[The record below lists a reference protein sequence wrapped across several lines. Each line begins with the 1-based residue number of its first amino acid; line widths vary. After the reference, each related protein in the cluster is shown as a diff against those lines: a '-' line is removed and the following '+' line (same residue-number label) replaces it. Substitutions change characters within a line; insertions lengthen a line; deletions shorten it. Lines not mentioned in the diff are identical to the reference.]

1 MPPLALMRLCL
12 AMFMAVSV
20 FGAAQAQ
27 DTTGGAVPDHR
38 YLFVRDVDFFG
49 ADLTNLFD
57 TTQAACERACSA
69 QSTCTAFTYN
79 ARSNACFPKAGVA
92 DQQVYAGAI
101 SARKVATDPQ
111 VLSSAKVRW
120 DALSFLSASDIQRAA
135 DLVRSN
141 SRLYSFQGEQLT
153 DLTAALD
160 RAAQSGDVASALGWA
175 GKAVA
180 LSDQPSLWVRY
191 AELSLRRAGQLKGSD
206 RRQVQRRALDAAT
219 NAYLRASA
227 LPEQAVA
234 AEVMAQALEA
244 NRRGRDMIAA
254 LRVAS
259 AAAPRADLE
268 AALDAAIG
276 KYGFR
281 ITEHRVDN
289 NAANPRICVEFSE
302 KLVPAGVDYDPF
314 VRSATPGLVAQAET
328 QQLCLDG
335 VEHGARYTVT
345 FRAGLPA
352 ASGEVLHKDV
362 ALTLYVR
369 DRQPVARFGGRAYV
383 LPRSPDA
390 AMPIETVNVD
400 ALDLTLHR
408 LSDRNLVRALRDSF
422 VGRPLSKY
430 EADILDRDLAQAVW
444 SGVGEV
450 QNSLNR
456 DMTTRLPLGEA
467 LKDQPPG
474 IYVLSAAVPGQDPYE
489 FPAATQW
496 FVLTDLGLSTWS
508 GVDGLH
514 VAVRGLGDTG
524 AREDVTLSLISQA
537 NAVLGDVQSDAEG
550 FAAFPAGLMRGTGA
564 SRPAV
569 LMAEGAD
576 GDVTFLPLTGSAFD
590 LSDRGVEGRPPAPPI
605 DTFLTTDR
613 GAYRVGEVIHATV
626 LTRDQKAHALEG
638 LPVTAIL
645 RRPDGVEYSRHLSQQ
660 ALAGGHVF
668 AMPLGGD
675 VPRGAWRLDVMA
687 DVDAPPLA
695 SQTVLVE
702 DFLPERIDFDLG
714 LPDAPLTLLATP
726 PLQVDVRYLFGAPG
740 AGLRVEGEVRLRAER
755 QLEGWSGYLFGPY
768 DAPLRPLARA
778 LDGAETDAQGR
789 VVLPLRLPRLEENPG
804 LPLRVDAVV
813 QVAEGSGRPVERR
826 LEKAVLPGLPLIGIK
841 PEADGVL
848 PEGAEARFDLIALDA
863 QGAPGAMPV
872 RWTVN
877 KVQTRYQWYQLYGN
891 WEWEPVTRRIRVAT
905 GEMTLGGD
913 PMPVTVPTEWGTY
926 ELVVEQLGT
935 PFVTSSVEF
944 QSGWYEAEDGKD
956 TPDRL
961 SLSLDAE
968 TYDVGD
974 AVQLRFVAENDGVAM
989 ISVLS
994 NQVIERRV
1002 VQASAGENV
1011 VPLEVTEDWG
1021 SGAYVTASVLR
1032 GMDVAAGQMPARSLG
1047 LAHAAV
1053 RPGNRALEVSIAA
1066 PQEVDGQP
1074 GVLRAVVN
1082 VAGVA
1087 TGETAHLTLAAVD
1100 VGILNLT
1107 GFEAPDPKGHY
1118 FGQRR
1123 LGVELRD
1130 VYGRLIDG
1138 LNGALGTVRS
1148 GGDAATAARSQAVP
1162 PTEKLMAW
1170 FSGPVTVDAAGTA
1183 VIEIAKPAFN
1193 GTMRLMAV
1201 AWSDTGVG
1209 QAVSEV
1215 VARDPVVV
1223 SASLPRFMA
1232 PGDESRLLLEL
1243 VHAQGPSGDMVL
1255 SLTQDAGLSLAGVPQ
1270 TVALTDQG
1278 SAQLSVPLRALQTGD
1293 HRIEVVLTPPGGAPP
1308 LRKTLILPVRDTDPE
1323 TAVTRQFSLA
1333 PGAVFTFDAEVLAG
1347 LRTGTGS
1354 ATLTAGPLARFDV
1367 PGLLQQLDRYP
1378 YGCTEQ
1384 VTSGAMPLLYLS
1396 AVAQQA
1402 GLGGPGEIAERVD
1415 DAIERV
1421 LTRQS
1426 SNGAFGLWRASSG
1439 EFWLDAYV
1447 TDFLS
1452 RARREGFA
1460 VPDLAFTPA
1469 LDNLRNRINYAPDF
1483 DRGGE
1488 DIAYALLVLAREGA
1502 AQMGDLRYY
1511 ADTKRDAFGTP
1522 MAAAQLG
1529 AALAAYGDPL
1539 RADAMFR
1546 RAGELLKTQQ
1556 AETGW
1561 RSDFGTSLRDTAA
1574 VLKLSAEAGSAAL
1587 EPAVLIAQVRRD
1599 GARLSTQEA
1608 AQVVLAAHALSDP
1621 RAVPALTV
1629 NGVPARGPVVRR
1641 LSGTGDAAATVENIS
1656 TQPMDMTLTAYGVP
1670 EVAPDAGGYGYAI
1683 TRRSF
1688 TMDGVE
1694 ATGPYSAGER
1704 RVVVIEV
1711 SPFEQVGA
1719 RLIVDDP
1726 LPAGLEIDNPNLLR
1740 SGDVAGLDWLKTA
1753 SPEHV
1758 EFRADRFVAA
1768 VDHRS
1773 AAPFQLAYIVRAI
1786 SPGRYRHPAATVE
1799 DMYRPEYRANTA
1811 TGVVVVQP

>member
-1 MPPLALMRLCL
+1 MPVFAHLRLCL
-12 AMFMAVSV
+12 AALFALCIAT
-20 FGAAQAQ
+20 GAQAQ
-27 DTTGGAVPDHR
+27 DDAADVMLDHR
-38 YLFVRDVDFFG
+38 YVFVRDMDFFG

-69 QSTCTAFTYN
+69 QSACAAFTFN
-79 ARSNACFPKAGVA
+79 TRSNACFPKAAVA
-92 DQQVYAGAI
+92 DQQVYAGAM
-101 SARKVATDPQ
+101 SARKVATDAQ
-111 VLSSAKVRW
+111 VLAVAPARRADLGFMSA
-120 DALSFLSASDIQRAA
+120 ADIQRAA
-135 DLVRSN
+135 DLVRTN
-141 SRLYSFQGEQLT
+141 SRLYSFQGEGLA

-160 RAAQSGDVASALGWA
+160 GAARRGDLVSALGWA

-180 LSDQPSLWVRY
+180 LSDQGSLWQRY
-191 AELSLRRAGQLKGSD
+191 AELSLARALQVKGRDRRRANRG
-206 RRQVQRRALDAAT
+206 ALSAAV
-219 NAYLRASA
+219 NAYLRAPDA
-227 LPEQAVA
+227 TQQAA
-234 AEVMAQALEA
+234 AADVMARALEV
-244 NRRGRDMIAA
+244 NRRGRDMIDA
-254 LRVAS
+254 LRLAIKLS
-259 AAAPRADLE
+259 PRDDRE
-268 AALDAAIG
+268 TALDTAIG

-281 ITEHRVDN
+281 ITDHRVDN
-289 NAANPRICVEFSE
+289 NAAQPRICAEFSE
-302 KLVPAGVDYDPF
+302 KLVPAGVEYDPF
-314 VRSATPGLVAQAET
+314 VRSATPGLVVQADGG
-328 QQLCLDG
+328 QLCLDG
-335 VEHGARYTVT
+335 VKHGARYEVT

-362 ALTLYVR
+362 TLALYVR

-383 LPRSPDA
+383 LPRAADA
-390 AMPIETVNVD
+390 AMPVETVNVD
-400 ALDLTLHR
+400 TLDLTLHR
-408 LSDRNLVRALRDSF
+408 LSDRNLVRAMRDSF

-444 SGVGEV
+444 RGVGDV
-450 QNSLNR
+450 QNTLNR

-489 FPAATQW
+489 YPAATQW

-508 GVDGLH
+508 GVDGLQ
-514 VAVRGLGDTG
+514 VAVRRLGDTG
-524 AREDVTLSLISQA
+524 AQDGVRLSLISQA
-537 NAVLGDVQSDAEG
+537 NAVLAEVVSDAQG
-550 FAAFPAGLMRGTGA
+550 FAQFPAGAMRGTGA
-564 SRPAV
+564 ASPAV
-569 LMAEGAD
+569 LMAEGAA
-576 GDVTFLPLTGSAFD
+576 GDVTFLALSGPAFD

-626 LTRDQKAHALEG
+626 LTRDVQAHALTG

-645 RRPDGVEYSRHLSQQ
+645 RRPDGVEYSRQLSQQ
-660 ALAGGHVF
+660 ARAGGHVF
-668 AMPLGGD
+668 ALPLGAD
-675 VPRGAWRLDVMA
+675 VPRGAWRVDVMA
-687 DVDAPPLA
+687 DVDAAPLA

-702 DFLPERIDFDLG
+702 DFLPERIDFDLE
-714 LPDAPLTLLATP
+714 LPDLPLTLQSTP

-740 AGLRVEGEVRLRAER
+740 AGLRLEGDVRLRVER
-755 QLEGWSGYLFGPY
+755 RLDGWESYLFGPY
-768 DAPLRPLARA
+768 DASLRPLTRP
-778 LDGAETDAQGR
+778 LSGTETDAQGSATVR
-789 VVLPLRLPRLEENPG
+789 MLLPQFDENPG
-804 LPLRVDAVV
+804 LPLKVDAVV
-813 QVAEGSGRPVERR
+813 RVAEGSGRPVERR
-826 LEKAVLPGLPLIGIK
+826 LERAVLPGLPLIGIK
-841 PEADGVL
+841 PAAEGVL
-848 PEGAEARFDLIALDA
+848 PEGTEARFDLVALDA
-863 QGAPGAMPV
+863 QGQSGAMPV

-905 GEMTLGGD
+905 GEMTLGGA
-913 PMPVTVPTEWGTY
+913 PLPLTAPTDWGRY
-926 ELVVEQLGT
+926 ELVVEQLGA
-935 PFVTSSVEF
+935 PFVTSSVQF
-944 QSGWYEAEDGKD
+944 QSGWYGADDGKD

-961 SLSLDAE
+961 SLSLDAQ

-974 AVQLRFVAENDGVAM
+974 TVQLRLVPESDGVAM

-994 NQVIERRV
+994 NRVIERRV
-1002 VQASAGENV
+1002 VPVTVGENV
-1011 VPLEVTEDWG
+1011 VPLDVTADWG

-1032 GMDVAAGQMPARSLG
+1032 GMDVAAGQMPARALG

-1053 RPGNRALEVSIAA
+1053 RPGDRALDVSIDA
-1066 PQEVDGQP
+1066 PAVTDGQP
-1074 GVLRAVVN
+1074 GVLRAVVR

-1087 TGETAHLTLAAVD
+1087 EGQTAHLTLAAVD

-1107 GFEAPDPKGHY
+1107 GFEAPDPRGHY

-1138 LNGALGTVRS
+1138 LNGALGSVRS
-1148 GGDAATAARSQAVP
+1148 GGDAASAARSQAVP
-1162 PTEKLMAW
+1162 PTEQLMAW
-1170 FSGPVTVDAAGTA
+1170 FSGPVTVGADGTA
-1183 VIEIAKPAFN
+1183 VVEIDKPAFN
-1193 GTMRLMAV
+1193 GSIRLMAV
-1201 AWSDTGVG
+1201 AWTETGVG
-1209 QAVSEV
+1209 QATAEV
-1215 VARDPVVV
+1215 IARDPVVV
-1223 SASLPRFMA
+1223 SASLPRFLTPA
-1232 PGDESRLLLEL
+1232 DDSRLLLEL
-1243 VHAQGPSGDMVL
+1243 VHAQGPAGDMTL
-1255 SLTQDAGLSLAGVPQ
+1255 SVSQSGGVMLGAVPAVVTLAKE
-1270 TVALTDQG
+1270 G
-1278 SAQLSVPLRALQTGD
+1278 SAQVSVPLRALDVGD
-1293 HRIEVVLTPPGGAPP
+1293 HTIEVVLTPPGGGAP

-1323 TAVTRQFSLA
+1323 VAVTRQFSLA
-1333 PGAVFTFDAEVLAG
+1333 PGSVFAFDTQVLAG
-1347 LRTGTGS
+1347 LRPGTGS

-1367 PGLLQQLDRYP
+1367 PGLLRQLDRYP

-1396 AVAQQA
+1396 SVAQQA
-1402 GLGGPGEIAERVD
+1402 GMGGPGEIAKRVD
-1415 DAIERV
+1415 GAIARV

-1460 VPDLAFTPA
+1460 VPDVAFTLA

-1483 DRGGE
+1483 ERGGE
-1488 DIAYALLVLAREGA
+1488 DVAYALLVLAREGA

-1511 ADTKRDAFGTP
+1511 ADTKRRAFGTP

-1546 RAGELLKTQQ
+1546 RAGELLKSRSVD
-1556 AETGW
+1556 TGW

-1587 EPAVLIAQVRRD
+1587 EPATLISQVRRD
-1599 GARLSTQEA
+1599 GRRLSTQEA
-1608 AQVVLAAHALSDP
+1608 AQVVLAAHALADP
-1621 RAVPALTV
+1621 RAVPALAV

-1641 LSGTGDAAATVENIS
+1641 LSDAGDAATVENVS
-1656 TQPMDMTLTAYGVP
+1656 TQPMDVTLTAYGVP

-1688 TMDGVE
+1688 TMEGGEVS
-1694 ATGPYSAGER
+1694 GPYTAGER

-1711 SPFEQVGA
+1711 SPFEEVGA
-1719 RLIVDDP
+1719 RLMIDDP

-1740 SGDVAGLDWLKTA
+1740 SGDIAGLEWLKTA
-1753 SPEHV
+1753 APEHV
-1758 EFRADRFVAA
+1758 EFRADRFIAA

-1786 SPGRYRHPAATVE
+1786 TPGSYRHPAATVE

-1811 TGVVVVQP
+1811 TGQVIVRP

>member
-1 MPPLALMRLCL
+1 MPFLAHLRLCL
-12 AMFMAVSV
+12 AAVLAV
-20 FGAAQAQ
+20 WVAGAAQAQ
-27 DTTGGAVPDHR
+27 QSGADIVPDHR

-49 ADLTNLFD
+49 ADLTNLFN
-57 TTQAACERACSA
+57 TNQAACERACSA
-69 QSTCTAFTYN
+69 QAGCTAFTFN
-79 ARSNACFPKAGVA
+79 TRSNACFPKAGVA
-92 DQQVYAGAI
+92 EQQAYEGAI

-111 VLSSAKVRW
+111 VLAFVPARR
-120 DALSFLSASDIQRAA
+120 DALRFMSPADIQRAA
-135 DLVRSN
+135 DLLRAN
-141 SRLYSFQGEQLT
+141 SRLYSFQGEQIS
-153 DLTAALD
+153 DLIAALD
-160 RAAQSGDVASALGWA
+160 GAAQRGDVASALGWA

-180 LSDQPSLWVRY
+180 LSDQAALWQRY
-191 AELSLRRAGQLKGSD
+191 AELSLARALEIKGSD
-206 RRQVQRRALDAAT
+206 RRRAYRRGLAASV
-219 NAYLRASA
+219 NAYLRAPDA
-227 LPEQAVA
+227 AQQAAA
-234 AEVMAQALEA
+234 AEVMARALEA
-244 NRRGRDMIAA
+244 DRRGRDMIAA
-254 LRVAS
+254 LRLALS
-259 AAAPRADLE
+259 HAPRADLE
-268 AALDAAIG
+268 TALDTAIG

-289 NAANPRICVEFSE
+289 NAANPRICAEFSE

-314 VRSATPGLVAQAET
+314 VRSVTPGLVVQADES
-328 QQLCLDG
+328 QLCLDG
-335 VEHGARYTVT
+335 VEHGKRYEVT

-362 ALTLYVR
+362 ALALYVR

-383 LPRSPDA
+383 LPRSADA

-400 ALDLTLHR
+400 AVDLTLHR
-408 LSDRNLVRALRDSF
+408 LSDRNLVRALRDSY

-444 SGVGEV
+444 QGEGAV
-450 QNSLNR
+450 QNTLNQ

-489 FPAATQW
+489 YPAATQW
-496 FVLTDLGLSTWS
+496 FVLTDLGLSTWI
-508 GVDGLH
+508 GVDGLQ

-524 AREDVTLSLISQA
+524 AREGVTLSLISQA
-537 NAVLGDVQSDAEG
+537 NAVLGEVVTDGEG
-550 FAAFPAGLMRGTGA
+550 FAQFSAGLMRGTGA
-564 SRPAV
+564 ASPAV
-569 LMAEGAD
+569 LMAEGAA
-576 GDVTFLPLTGSAFD
+576 GDVTFLPLTGPAFD

-626 LTRDQKAHALEG
+626 LTRDQQAHALDG

-645 RRPDGVEYSRHLSQQ
+645 RRPDGVEYSRQLSQQ
-660 ALAGGHVF
+660 ARSGGHVF
-668 AMPLGGD
+668 SLPLGGD
-675 VPRGAWRLDVMA
+675 VPRGAWRVDVMA

-702 DFLPERIDFDLG
+702 DFLPERIDFDLT
-714 LPDAPLTLLATP
+714 LPDAPLSSRAAP
-726 PLQVDVRYLFGAPG
+726 PLAVEVRYLFGAPG
-740 AGLRVEGEVRLRAER
+740 AGLRVEGDVRLRATR
-755 QLEGWSGYLFGPY
+755 SMEGWNGYLFGPY
-768 DAPLRPLARA
+768 DAPLRPLTRA
-778 LDGAETDAQGR
+778 LEGAETDASGR
-789 VVLPLRLPRLEENPG
+789 AVLPFRLPQLDENPG
-804 LPLRVDAVV
+804 LPLSVEAVV
-813 QVAEGSGRPVERR
+813 RVAEGSGRPVERR
-826 LEKAVLPGLPLIGIK
+826 LEKPVMPGLPLIGIK
-841 PEADGVL
+841 PAAEGVL
-848 PEGAEARFDLIALDA
+848 PEGAEARFDLISLDA
-863 QGAPGAMPV
+863 QGVAAEMPV

-877 KVQTRYQWYQLYGN
+877 KLQTRYQWYQLYGN

-905 GEMTLGGD
+905 GEMTLGGE
-913 PMPVTVPTEWGTY
+913 PAAITAPTDWGRY

-935 PFVTSSVEF
+935 PFVTSSVPF
-944 QSGWYEAEDGKD
+944 QSGWYGAEDGKD

-968 TYDVGD
+968 TYDLGD
-974 AVQLRFVAENDGVAM
+974 PVQLRIVPESDGIAM
-989 ISVLS
+989 ITVLS
-994 NQVIERRV
+994 NRVVERRV
-1002 VQASAGENV
+1002 VPVTAGENI
-1011 VPLEVTEDWG
+1011 VPLEVTADWG

-1053 RPGNRALEVSIAA
+1053 RPGNRALKVSIDA
-1066 PQEVDGQP
+1066 PGDVDGQP
-1074 GVLRAVVN
+1074 GVLRAVVT
-1082 VAGVA
+1082 VDGVA
-1087 TGETAHLTLAAVD
+1087 PGQNAHLTLAAVD

-1138 LNGALGTVRS
+1138 LNGAMGTVRS
-1148 GGDAATAARSQAVP
+1148 GGDAASAARSQAVP

-1170 FSGPVTVDAAGTA
+1170 FSGPVTVGADGTA
-1183 VIEIAKPAFN
+1183 VVEIEKPAFN
-1193 GTMRLMAV
+1193 GTIRLMAV
-1201 AWSDTGVG
+1201 AWSDTGMG
-1209 QAVSEV
+1209 DAVAEV
-1215 VARDPVVV
+1215 VAADPVVV
-1223 SASLPRFMA
+1223 TASLPRFLTPA
-1232 PGDESRLLLEL
+1232 DDSRLLLEL
-1243 VHAQGPSGDMVL
+1243 VHAQGPAGEMALRVSQSGGVML
-1255 SLTQDAGLSLAGVPQ
+1255 GGVPEVV
-1270 TVALTDQG
+1270 TLAEQG
-1278 SAQLSVPLRALQTGD
+1278 SAQIAVPLRALEAGD
-1293 HRIEVVLTPPGGAPP
+1293 HTIDVVLTPPGGAP

-1323 TAVTRQFSLA
+1323 VAVTRQFSLA
-1333 PGAVFTFDAEVLAG
+1333 PGEVFTFDAEVLAG

-1367 PGLLQQLDRYP
+1367 PGLLRQLDRYP

-1396 AVAQQA
+1396 SVAQQA
-1402 GLGGPGEIAERVD
+1402 GIGGPGEIAKRVD
-1415 DAIERV
+1415 DAIARV

-1452 RARREGFA
+1452 RARQEGFA
-1460 VPDLAFTPA
+1460 VPDQAFTLA

-1511 ADTKRDAFGTP
+1511 ADTKREAFATP

-1546 RAGELLKTQQ
+1546 RAGDLLNVQPVDS
-1556 AETGW
+1556 GW

-1587 EPAVLIAQVRRD
+1587 EPAVLISQVRRD
-1599 GARLSTQEA
+1599 GGRLSTQEA
-1608 AQVVLAAHALSDP
+1608 AQVVLAAHALADP
-1621 RAVPALTV
+1621 RAVPALAV

-1641 LSGTGDAAATVENIS
+1641 LSGQGDAASTVENVS
-1656 TQPMDMTLTAYGVP
+1656 NQPMDVTLTAYGVP
-1670 EVAPDAGGYGYAI
+1670 EVAPEAGGYGYAI

-1688 TMDGVE
+1688 TMEGAEVS
-1694 ATGPYSAGER
+1694 GPYTAGER
-1704 RVVVIEV
+1704 RVVVLEV
-1711 SPFEQVGA
+1711 SPFEDVGA

-1740 SGDVAGLDWLKTA
+1740 SGDVAGLDWLKTTTT
-1753 SPEHV
+1753 EHV
-1758 EFRADRFVAA
+1758 EFRADRFLAA

-1786 SPGRYRHPAATVE
+1786 TPGSYRHPAATVE

-1811 TGVVVVQP
+1811 TGQVIVQP

>member
-1 MPPLALMRLCL
+1 MPFFAHLRLCFAAVL
-12 AMFMAVSV
+12 AIWVT
-20 FGAAQAQ
+20 GAAEAQ
-27 DTTGGAVPDHR
+27 QGGADVVPDHR

-57 TTQAACERACSA
+57 TSQAACERACSA
-69 QSTCTAFTYN
+69 QSACTAFTFN
-79 ARSNACFPKAGVA
+79 TRSNACFPKAGVA
-92 DQQVYAGAI
+92 DQQSYQGAM
-101 SARKVATDPQ
+101 SARKVATDPD
-111 VLSSAKVRW
+111 VLAVVASRRA
-120 DALSFLSASDIQRAA
+120 ALGYLSAADIQRAA

-153 DLTAALD
+153 DLVAALQGAVQ
-160 RAAQSGDVASALGWA
+160 RGDVASALGWA

-180 LSDQPSLWVRY
+180 FSDDAALWQRY
-191 AELSLRRAGQLKGSD
+191 AELSLRRASEVKGSD
-206 RRQVQRRALDAAT
+206 RRRANRQALAASA
-219 NAYLRASA
+219 NAYLRAPGA
-227 LPEQAVA
+227 AQQAAA
-234 AEVMAQALEA
+234 AEVMARALEV
-244 NRRGRDMIAA
+244 NRRGRDMVSA
-254 LRVAS
+254 LRLALS
-259 AAAPRADLE
+259 HAPREDLE
-268 AALDAAIG
+268 QALDTAIG

-289 NAANPRICVEFSE
+289 NAANPRICAEFSE

-314 VRSATPGLVAQAET
+314 VRSVTSGLVVQADES
-328 QQLCLDG
+328 QLCLDG
-335 VEHGARYTVT
+335 VEHGKRYEVT

-362 ALTLYVR
+362 SLALYVR

-383 LPRSPDA
+383 LPRSADA

-400 ALDLTLHR
+400 TIDLTLHR
-408 LSDRNLVRALRDSF
+408 LSDRNLVRALRDSY

-430 EADILDRDLAQAVW
+430 EADILDRDLAQEVW
-444 SGVGEV
+444 SGVGTV
-450 QNSLNR
+450 QNSLNQ
-456 DMTTRLPLGEA
+456 DMTTRLPLGDA

-489 FPAATQW
+489 YPAATQW
-496 FVLTDLGLSTWS
+496 FVLTDLGLATWS
-508 GVDGLH
+508 GVDGLQ
-514 VAVRGLGDTG
+514 VAVRGLGDTA
-524 AREDVTLSLISQA
+524 ARGDVTLSLISQA
-537 NAVLGDVQSDAEG
+537 NAVLGEVVTDAEG
-550 FAAFPAGLMRGTGA
+550 FAQFPAGVMRGTGA
-564 SRPAV
+564 ASPAV
-569 LMAEGAD
+569 LMAEAAD
-576 GDVTFLPLTGSAFD
+576 GDVTFLPLTGPAFD

-605 DTFLTTDR
+605 DGFLTTDR

-626 LTRDQKAHALEG
+626 LTRDRRAHALDG
-638 LPVTAIL
+638 LPVTVIL

-660 ALAGGHVF
+660 ARSGGHVF
-668 AMPLGGD
+668 SMSLGAE
-675 VPRGAWRLDVMA
+675 VPRGAWRVDVMA

-702 DFLPERIDFDLG
+702 DFMPERIDFDLT
-714 LPDAPLTLLATP
+714 LPDAPLTPRATP
-726 PLQVDVRYLFGAPG
+726 PLTVDVRYLFGAPG
-740 AGLRVEGEVRLRAER
+740 SGLRVEGDVRLRAKR
-755 QLEGWSGYLFGPY
+755 DLEGWQGYLFGPY
-768 DAPLRPLARA
+768 DASLRPLTRP
-778 LDGAETDAQGR
+778 LEGTQTDAEGR
-789 VVLPLRLPRLEENPG
+789 AVLSLRMPQLDENPG
-804 LPLRVDAVV
+804 LPLSVETVV
-813 QVAEGSGRPVERR
+813 RVAEGSDRPVERR
-826 LEKAVLPGLPLIGIK
+826 LEKPVMSGLPLIGIK
-841 PEADGVL
+841 PAAEDVL

-863 QGAPGAMPV
+863 QGAGVEMPV

-891 WEWEPVTRRIRVAT
+891 WEWEPVTRRVRVAT
-905 GEMTLGGD
+905 GEMTLSGD
-913 PMPVTVPTEWGTY
+913 PVAVTTPTEWGRY
-926 ELVVEQLGT
+926 ELVVEQLNG
-935 PFVTSSVEF
+935 PFVTSSVTF
-944 QSGWYEAEDGKD
+944 QSGWYGAEDGKD

-974 AVQLRFVAENDGVAM
+974 PVQLRIVPDSDGVAM

-994 NQVIERRV
+994 NRVIERRV
-1002 VQASAGENV
+1002 VPVTAGENV
-1011 VPLEVTEDWG
+1011 VPLEVTADWG

-1053 RPGNRALEVSIAA
+1053 RPGDRALEVSIDA
-1066 PQEVDGQP
+1066 PEEVDGQP
-1074 GVLRAVVN
+1074 GLMRAVVK
-1082 VAGVA
+1082 VDGVA
-1087 TGETAHLTLAAVD
+1087 PGQSAHLTLAAVD

-1107 GFEAPDPKGHY
+1107 GFEAPDPKEHY

-1148 GGDAATAARSQAVP
+1148 GGDAASMARSQAVP

-1170 FSGPVTVDAAGTA
+1170 FSGPVTVDEDGTA
-1183 VIEIAKPAFN
+1183 VVEIEKPAFN
-1193 GTMRLMAV
+1193 GTIRLMAV
-1201 AWSDTGVG
+1201 AWSETGVG
-1209 QAVSEV
+1209 NAVADV
-1215 VARDPVVV
+1215 VAADPVVV
-1223 SASLPRFMA
+1223 SASLPRFLTPA
-1232 PGDESRLLLEL
+1232 DDSRLLLEL
-1243 VHAQGPSGDMVL
+1243 VHAQGPAGEMALQVSQSGGVL
-1255 SLTQDAGLSLAGVPQ
+1255 LGAVPNAV
-1270 TVALTDQG
+1270 TLGDRGT
-1278 SAQLSVPLRALQTGD
+1278 AQIEVPLRAVDTGD
-1293 HRIEVVLTPPGGAPP
+1293 HRIEVVLTPPGGAP

-1323 TAVTRQFSLA
+1323 VAVTRQFSLA
-1333 PGAVFTFDAEVLAG
+1333 PGDAFTFDTEVLTG
-1347 LRTGTGS
+1347 LRPGTGS
-1354 ATLTAGPLARFDV
+1354 ATLSAGPLARFDV
-1367 PGLLQQLDRYP
+1367 PGLLRQLDRYP

-1396 AVAQQA
+1396 SVAQQA
-1402 GLGGPGEIAERVD
+1402 GIGGPGEIGKRVD
-1415 DAIERV
+1415 DAIARV

-1460 VPDLAFTPA
+1460 VPDLAFTLA
-1469 LDNLRNRINYAPDF
+1469 LDNLRNRVNYAPDF

-1511 ADTKRDAFGTP
+1511 ADTKRDAFATP
-1522 MAAAQLG
+1522 MAAAQVG

-1546 RAGELLKTQQ
+1546 RAGEMLSNQR
-1556 AETGW
+1556 ADTGW
-1561 RSDFGTSLRDTAA
+1561 RSDFGTSMRDTAA

-1587 EPAVLIAQVRRD
+1587 EPATLISQVRRD
-1599 GARLSTQEA
+1599 GGRLSTQEA
-1608 AQVVLAAHALSDP
+1608 AQVVLAAHALTDP

-1629 NGVPARGPVVRR
+1629 NGAPARGPVVRR
-1641 LSGTGDAAATVENIS
+1641 LSAGEEQVSTIENVS
-1656 TQPMDMTLTAYGVP
+1656 AQPMDVTLTSYGVP
-1670 EVAPDAGGYGYAI
+1670 EVAPNAGGYGYAI

-1688 TMDGVE
+1688 TMDGTEV
-1694 ATGPYSAGER
+1694 TGPYTAGER

-1711 SPFEQVGA
+1711 SPFEDVGA

-1740 SGDVAGLDWLKTA
+1740 SGDIAGLDWLNTA
-1753 SPEHV
+1753 APQHV
-1758 EFRADRFVAA
+1758 EFRADRFLAA

-1786 SPGRYRHPAATVE
+1786 TPGNYRHPAATVE

-1811 TGVVVVQP
+1811 TGQVIVQR